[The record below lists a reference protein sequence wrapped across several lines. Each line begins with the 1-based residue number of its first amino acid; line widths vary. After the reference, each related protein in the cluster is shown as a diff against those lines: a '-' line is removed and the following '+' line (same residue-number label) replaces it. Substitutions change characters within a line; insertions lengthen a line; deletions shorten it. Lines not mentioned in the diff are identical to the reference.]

1 MFIDAKFRFRIIK
14 ILIGT
19 IIFALAVIIPIENK
33 FLELSVF
40 LLAYLVLAYS
50 VIKEAFFNI
59 INGQVFDENLLMLVA
74 SVGAFFISKYP
85 EAVAVMLFYQV
96 GEFFQDYSVD
106 KSRKSISKLMDI
118 RPDYANLKQEDGSLI
133 KVDPNKVM
141 VGQIIVIKPG
151 EKVPLDGK
159 IVKGASSMDVKA
171 LTGESLPRELTRGD
185 DVISGSVSINGL
197 LEIKVEKIFG
207 ESTISKILDLV
218 ENASSK
224 KARTENFIT
233 RFARYYTPAV
243 VMAAV
248 LIVIIP
254 STITGWENWKDW
266 LYRALTFLVVSCP
279 CALVISVPLS
289 FFGGIGGASK
299 KGILVKGSNY
309 LEVLSSCDTIVFDK
323 TGTLTKGV
331 FKVENIHA
339 EKITQDELL
348 AITASA
354 EEFSNH
360 PISNSIKQEARNR
373 NLELYKNIHTK
384 EMAGYG
390 IKSELLIND
399 KKSVVHI
406 GNSKLM
412 SKLGIKHIESEYV
425 GSIVYVEVDG
435 VYIGSIILGD
445 EIKEDAKRTILTL
458 KKMGIKNTI
467 MLTGD
472 VKQIAIH
479 IAEKIGIDE
488 VYSGLLPHEKVEK
501 LENLMK
507 NRNKSSRIAFVG
519 DGINDA
525 PVLARADIGIA
536 MGGLGSDAAIEAAD
550 IVLMDDRISG
560 ISTALK
566 VSRKTLRIVKQN
578 IIFALGVKGL
588 VLLLAAF
595 GMVSMWP
602 AVFADVGVSIIAILN
617 ALRALK
623 IK

>member
-1 MFIDAKFRFRIIK
+1 MLKDLKFRFRLIK
-14 ILIGT
+14 IFLGAL
-19 IIFALAVIIPIENK
+19 IFALAVILPIENK
-33 FLELSVF
+33 YIELGIFLV
-40 LLAYLVLAYS
+40 AYIILAYS
-50 VIKEAFFNI
+50 VIKKAFFNI
-59 INGQVFDENLLMLVA
+59 INGQIFDENLLMLIA

-133 KVDPNKVM
+133 KIDPNSVLI
-141 VGQIIVIKPG
+141 GQIIVVKPG

-159 IVKGASSMDVKA
+159 IVKGTSSMDVKA

-185 DVISGSVSINGL
+185 DVISGSVSINGV
-197 LEIKVEKIFG
+197 LEIKVEKVFG

-224 KARTENFIT
+224 KAKTENFIT
-233 RFARYYTPAV
+233 RFARYYTPSV
-243 VMAAV
+243 VGAAV

-254 STITGWENWKDW
+254 SMITGWVDWQDW

-309 LEVLSSCDTIVFDK
+309 LEVLSKCDTIVFDK
-323 TGTLTKGV
+323 TGTLTKGI
-331 FKVENIHA
+331 FIVESIDT
-339 EKITQDELL
+339 EIITQDELL
-348 AITASA
+348 AITASG

-360 PISNSIKQEARNR
+360 PISNSIKEEAKNR
-373 NLELYKNIHTK
+373 NLKLYKNSHTK

-390 IKSELLIND
+390 IKSELIIND
-399 KKSVVHI
+399 KKCIVHI
-406 GNSKLM
+406 GNTKLM
-412 SKLGIKHIESEYV
+412 NKLGIKHIESEHV

-435 VYIGSIILGD
+435 VYMGSITLGD
-445 EIKEDAKRTILTL
+445 EIKEEASKTIAML
-458 KKMGIKNTI
+458 KKAGIKNTI

-472 VKQIAIH
+472 VEQIAIH

-501 LENLMK
+501 LEMFMN
-507 NRNKSSRIAFVG
+507 NRNKNSGIAFVG

-525 PVLARADIGIA
+525 PVLARADLGIA

-550 IVLMDDRISG
+550 IVIMDDSISG
-560 ISTALK
+560 ISTAIK
-566 VSRKTLRIVKQN
+566 ISRKTLKIVKQN
-578 IIFALGVKGL
+578 IIFALSVKGL